1 MIVIYFDEMSTL
13 FPKLDMNISIFSFIV
28 VICTII
34 IREHR
39 DFDFEDIKNNID
51 EILAEIQVK

>member
-13 FPKLDMNISIFSFIV
+13 FPKLEMNISIFSFIV